1 MIKSRSQKIIIVAL
15 VIFLGISLLLLGRAY
30 WQIYG
35 IDGIGGYR
43 DELYGLSGLV
53 ASMRALDDF
62 RDGKLRLLKLK
73 GKNDKLMFSGQQ
85 DGPFEIW
92 HPQYYPSLGAGHRFA
107 IQQYVKFYNR
117 KMKYMHEHPEK
128 FLQKTQ
134 DHANQ
139 PVDGL

>member
-35 IDGIGGYR
+35 IGGYR

-53 ASMRALDDF
+53 ASMRVLDDF

-73 GKNDKLMFSGQQ
+73 G
-85 DGPFEIW
+85 
-92 HPQYYPSLGAGHRFA
+92 A
-107 IQQYVKFYNR
+107 
-117 KMKYMHEHPEK
+117 
-128 FLQKTQ
+128 
-134 DHANQ
+134 
-139 PVDGL
+139 